1 MSARAWPTPLKG
13 DTAKPEKPLLLQS
26 NQCMLYRAEDVHRK
40 RPTGWREIS
49 VADIGKFS
57 SSEHVAGSLE
67 LVGPGGRTSGAVP
80 RSFVPLH
87 RWERKLLLALVD
99 VAMANLV
106 LLVMALRHF
115 NMSAGRIFAEH
126 WGWFA
131 WFTVVWLI
139 SAVLMDAYSLQRAS
153 RLRSAV
159 PVSIGTAAL
168 AGLTYLS
175 IPYASLAVRTTGLA
189 ALGFVLVLIGGSVLW
204 RGVYAMLFSKA
215 PFRKR
220 VLIVGG
226 GRAGQTILEAI
237 RIHGNAEHDVI
248 GFIDDGGGIHRTH
261 SGGLPIIG
269 SSQDLPRLAH
279 ETGSS
284 ELIVAVADGESTN
297 QALFES
303 LLDCHEGG
311 VKITPMVALYEQ
323 LTGRI
328 PIEYAG
334 RNLRTVLPGG
344 DHPLNL
350 YMMVKWI
357 FDLLLGIAGL
367 AAMVALLPVV
377 AVALKLDGGGSL
389 LYQQVRVGRMG
400 GRFKLFKFRTMVETA
415 EPNGPVWTKEQD
427 GRVTRIGRVLRRLH
441 LDEIPQAINILK
453 GDLSFIGP
461 RPERPEFV
469 AELEKQV
476 PLYRARHAV
485 RPGITGWAQ
494 VNYQYGA
501 SIPESIVKLEYDLY
515 YLKHQSLWLDLLI
528 MLRTIPLVLAMKGR

>member
-1 MSARAWPTPLKG
+1 M
-13 DTAKPEKPLLLQS
+13 
-26 NQCMLYRAEDVHRK
+26 
-40 RPTGWREIS
+40 
-49 VADIGKFS
+49 ADIGKLG
-57 SSEHVAGSLE
+57 SSEHAASSLE

-80 RSFVPLH
+80 RLFIPLH

-99 VAMANLV
+99 VALANLV
-106 LLVMALRHF
+106 LLAMTLMLF
-115 NMSAGRIFAEH
+115 DMSAGQIFVQH
-126 WGWFA
+126 LGWFT

-139 SAVLMDAYSLQRAS
+139 SAILMDAYNLQRAS
-153 RLRSAV
+153 HLRTAL
-159 PVSIGTAAL
+159 PVSIGTAVL
-168 AGLTYLS
+168 AGLVYLS
-175 IPYASLAVRTTGLA
+175 IPYASPAVRTTGLA
-189 ALGFVLVLIGGSVLW
+189 ALSFVLIVIGGSVLW
-204 RGVYAMLFSKA
+204 RGVYAVVFSKA

-220 VLIVGG
+220 VLIVGV

-237 RIHGNAEHDVI
+237 RSHGNAEYDVM
-248 GFIDDGGGIHRTH
+248 GFLDDGGGIHRTH
-261 SGGLPIIG
+261 GGGLPIIG

-284 ELIVAVADGESTN
+284 ELIVALADGGSMN
-297 QALFES
+297 QAQFQS
-303 LLDCHEGG
+303 LLDCHESG
-311 VKITPMVALYEQ
+311 VQITPMLALYEQ

-328 PIEYAG
+328 LTEYAG
-334 RNLRTVLPGG
+334 RNLRTVLPWG
-344 DHPLNL
+344 DYPSNF
-350 YMMVKWI
+350 YRAVKWI
-357 FDLLLGIAGL
+357 FDLLLGVAGL
-367 AAMVALLPVV
+367 AAMVVLLPVV
-377 AVALKLDGGGSL
+377 ALALKLDGGGPL
-389 LYQQVRVGRMG
+389 LYQQVRVGRAG
-400 GRFKLFKFRTMVETA
+400 ERFHLFKFRTMVETA

-469 AELEKQV
+469 AELEEQV

-494 VNYQYGA
+494 VNYQYGS

-515 YLKHQSLWLDLLI
+515 YIKHQSLWLDLLI